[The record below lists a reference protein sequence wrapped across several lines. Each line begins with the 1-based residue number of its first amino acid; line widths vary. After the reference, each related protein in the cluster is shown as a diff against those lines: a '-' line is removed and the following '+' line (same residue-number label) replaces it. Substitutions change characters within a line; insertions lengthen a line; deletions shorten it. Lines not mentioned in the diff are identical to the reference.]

1 MWLQSIIIVNFA
13 VNEATSEVSLLF
25 SVFSDAD
32 ICIVG
37 RSAQPALITMHLVE
51 KAQNDITLMLL
62 LSSVIRCAACV
73 SSGNMFVKC
82 RETTRTKRPVF
93 KPLIFRL
100 FTRQMAM
107 IWTSYSLVSCI
118 EFIAV
123 WFPCYYVY
131 VAMNIF
137 FKVKFFVLW
146 FWLLFDNWWR
156 AGSP

>member
-1 MWLQSIIIVNFA
+1 MWLQSIITINFA
-13 VNEATSEVSLLF
+13 VNEATKEVSLFF

-32 ICIVG
+32 ISIVG
-37 RSAQPALITMHLVE
+37 RSAQSALITMHLVE
-51 KAQNDITLMLL
+51 KAQKDLTLMLL
-62 LSSVIRCAACV
+62 LSSVIRCAACLI
-73 SSGNMFVKC
+73 SGNMFVIC

-118 EFIAV
+118 ALLAV
-123 WFPCYYVY
+123 LVSPLLRLCGHEH
-131 VAMNIF
+131 F

-146 FWLLFDNWWR
+146 F
-156 AGSP
+156 